1 LAEEALR
8 RIGALYA
15 VEAEVR
21 GRPAEE
27 RRAGRQERS
36 KPIVDALHNW
46 LTVFRPTSK
55 PSPTSRRSRGG
66 SVSARANKYR
76 CAE

>member
-36 KPIVDALHNW
+36 KPTVDALHNW
-46 LTVFRPTSK
+46 LAVFRPTMQ
-55 PSPTSRRSRGG
+55 RS
-66 SVSARANKYR
+66 SEADY
-76 CAE
+76 